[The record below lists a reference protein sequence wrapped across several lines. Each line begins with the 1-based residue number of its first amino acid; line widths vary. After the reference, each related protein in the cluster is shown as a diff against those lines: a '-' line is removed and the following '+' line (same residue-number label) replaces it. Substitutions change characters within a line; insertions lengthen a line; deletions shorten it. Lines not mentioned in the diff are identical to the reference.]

1 MLQSQILS
9 VLPRRM
15 LASLWAS
22 AETRLTLSHFTA
34 NNHSNA
40 TSPAFLCAELPVR
53 YMHML
58 RLLSSL
64 PLDALQS
71 PMIKHV
77 SHRYLHD
84 LCTLLHPSMQ
94 NTSSRAFSDVM
105 RRLRQRQATSLIRL
119 RYALAGSAMLMDNI
133 NTIGLGIQFLT
144 EQHLS
149 WPDRVQEVRPVEI
162 AMQAADDVR
171 QVCASCLGKQPPS
184 ISITD
189 KGSSQEMHYAPSAL
203 HRILFESMLLA
214 VRAHMTTAATTT
226 STSRWPSLSFMRKN
240 KQRPIQLD
248 IFGGPTSVGFRLDSP
263 APLLTRDTL
272 HDIPRDPIGIPIAH
286 QVLSSTEADTLSKH
300 GDEQLPNAEWHVWS
314 GWRAAK
320 TMASH
325 WGGNLDAMSVDGLGT
340 TMYLALDRDLNISER
355 YPVYNP
361 SRRRYNPETQLEA
374 FLDAIS
380 QQQST
385 THQYQRPA
393 KDHSI
398 SLSAAVASA
407 VAHA

>member
-1 MLQSQILS
+1 MTCVHYCI
-9 VLPRRM
+9 
-15 LASLWAS
+15 
-22 AETRLTLSHFTA
+22 H
-34 NNHSNA
+34 
-40 TSPAFLCAELPVR
+40 LCR
-53 YMHML
+53 
-58 RLLSSL
+58 
-64 PLDALQS
+64 
-71 PMIKHV
+71 
-77 SHRYLHD
+77 
-84 LCTLLHPSMQ
+84 
-94 NTSSRAFSDVM
+94 TSSRAFSDVM

-119 RYALAGSAMLMDNI
+119 RYALAGSTMLMDNI

-149 WPDRVQEVRPVEI
+149 WPDHVQAVSPVDI
-162 AMQAADDVR
+162 AMQAAEDVR

-189 KGSSQEMHYAPSAL
+189 KGSSQEMHYAPNAL

-214 VRAHMTTAATTT
+214 VRAHMTPSTTTIT
-226 STSRWPSLSFMRKN
+226 STSRWSSWSFMRKN
-240 KQRPIQLD
+240 KQRSIQLD
-248 IFGGPTSVGFRLDSP
+248 IFGGPTSIGFRLDSP

-272 HDIPRDPIGIPIAH
+272 HDIPRDPIGIPVAH
-286 QVLSSTEADTLSKH
+286 QVLSSTEADTLSKN
-300 GDEQLPNAEWHVWS
+300 GDEQLPNAEWHVWG

-340 TMYLALDRDLNISER
+340 TMYLALDRDLTISER

-380 QQQST
+380 QQQNT

>member
-1 MLQSQILS
+1 MMHGFLY
-9 VLPRRM
+9 V
-15 LASLWAS
+15 
-22 AETRLTLSHFTA
+22 T
-34 NNHSNA
+34 HSCII
-40 TSPAFLCAELPVR
+40 THL
-53 YMHML
+53 
-58 RLLSSL
+58 
-64 PLDALQS
+64 
-71 PMIKHV
+71 
-77 SHRYLHD
+77 
-84 LCTLLHPSMQ
+84 
-94 NTSSRAFSDVM
+94 
-105 RRLRQRQATSLIRL
+105 
-119 RYALAGSAMLMDNI
+119 
-133 NTIGLGIQFLT
+133 

-171 QVCASCLGKQPPS
+171 QVCASCLGKQPPP
-184 ISITD
+184 ISIID

-203 HRILFESMLLA
+203 HRVLFESMLLA
-214 VRAHMTTAATTT
+214 VRAHMTTTATTT